1 MFNREGEFKVKVI
14 EAMIAEPKFATDPA
28 FDVAIRVEC
37 IEGDC
42 AGMSDW
48 WRGEISNN
56 YGKGTMS
63 NRMACEITLEN
74 LKKLGWKND
83 YDFTNV
89 HTLVGTETT
98 AVVEAASSKK
108 NDGKIFYNVKYLGDS
123 SSKPVAVIDPRA
135 RMARLFGGAQVQPS
149 APPPPVNPFGGV
161 QQGAVQT
168 QPGVIMT
175 PPANMFG
182 QQPQVPTPHAI
193 PPGAPT
199 NPFASFQQQQQVQ
212 R

>member
-1 MFNREGEFKVKVI
+1 MFNREGEFKVKII

-37 IEGDC
+37 TEGEC

-48 WRGEISNN
+48 WRGEVSSN

-63 NRMACEITLEN
+63 QRMACEITLEN
-74 LKKLGWKND
+74 LKKLGWKNE
-83 YDFTNV
+83 YDFTNI
-89 HTLVGTETT
+89 HTLVGVETT
-98 AVVEAASSKK
+98 AVVEAAASKK
-108 NDGKIFYNVKYLGDS
+108 SDGKIFYNVKYLGDS
-123 SSKPVAVIDPRA
+123 SSKPVAVADPRA
-135 RMARLFGGAQVQPS
+135 RMAKLFGGAQVQTS

-161 QQGAVQT
+161 QQATVQT
-168 QPGVIMT
+168 QPGVFMT
-175 PPANMFG
+175 APHGLG
-182 QQPQVPTPHAI
+182 QQVPTPHAI

-199 NPFASFQQQQQVQ
+199 NPFAAFQQQQA